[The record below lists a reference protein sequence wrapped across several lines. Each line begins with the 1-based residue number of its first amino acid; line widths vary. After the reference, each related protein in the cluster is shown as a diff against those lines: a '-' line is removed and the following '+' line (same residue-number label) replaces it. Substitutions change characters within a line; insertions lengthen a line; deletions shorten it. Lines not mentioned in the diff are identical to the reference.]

1 MKKPF
6 FSLTSS
12 LVMFVFAA
20 AASAQVLPVK
30 IKKFL
35 DDYYTSAEMGKWQQA
50 PGACSGRKWLLTGDF
65 NDDGRTDYLVR
76 ILAGRGSGRS
86 LHLIG
91 FINEKGD
98 YTPDPFLE
106 EEYKGDTRR
115 TATTII
121 KKGSSIS
128 STLLGEG
135 EGSTRM
141 LTADLVN
148 QYICETDAAMVYSYK
163 DGQFKKFGDDS
174 LLDARPVMPKPS
186 TEFVAGDIPT
196 QTPTPKPTPTPVKTT
211 PRPTGNPPVQIPST
225 TPTTTTLPN
234 IVGSYRIYKADG
246 KVDASGGTVLYENGV
261 LTFKISDGRAFSSA
275 TAFVKDGVIS
285 TGWGRNAITSPDG
298 QTLFWSDKTRW
309 VRR

>member
-1 MKKPF
+1 MKQII
-6 FSLTSS
+6 SRLLLS
-12 LVMFVFAA
+12 FVFVAT
-20 AASAQVLPVK
+20 ASAQVLPVK

-76 ILAGRGSGRS
+76 IVTGKIGQRS

-98 YTPDPFLE
+98 YIPDPFLE

-128 STLLGEG
+128 SVLLGEG
-135 EGSTRM
+135 GPTMRLSV
-141 LTADLVN
+141 DLVN
-148 QYICETDAAMVYSYK
+148 QYICETDAAMVYSFR
-163 DGQFKKFGDDS
+163 DGQFKKYGDGGGNEV
-174 LLDARPVMPKPS
+174 LPGPLPQV
-186 TEFVAGDIPT
+186 F
-196 QTPTPKPTPTPVKTT
+196 PTPKPTPKPTSTPIIKTT
-211 PRPTGNPPVQIPST
+211 PRPTGNPPVQTPSS
-225 TPTTTTLPN
+225 TTLPN

-246 KVDASGGTVLYENGV
+246 TVDASGGTVLYENGV

-285 TGWGRNAITSPDG
+285 TGWGRTAITSPDG
-298 QTLFWSDKTRW
+298 QTIFWSDKTRW

>member
-1 MKKPF
+1 MKKII
-6 FSLTSS
+6 SGIVLG
-12 LVMFVFAA
+12 FVFVG

-35 DDYYTSAEMGKWQQA
+35 DDYYTSSEMGKWQQA

-76 ILAGRGSGRS
+76 ILAGRGIDRS

-106 EEYKGDTRR
+106 EEYTGDTRR

-141 LTADLVN
+141 LTTDLVN
-148 QYICETDAAMVYSYK
+148 QYICETDAAIVYSYR
-163 DGQFKKFGDDS
+163 DGQFKKYGDGGGNEV
-174 LLDARPVMPKPS
+174 LPGPLPQV
-186 TEFVAGDIPT
+186 F
-196 QTPTPKPTPTPVKTT
+196 PTPKPTPKPTATPIIKTT
-211 PRPTGNPPVQIPST
+211 PRPTDNPPVQTPSS
-225 TPTTTTLPN
+225 TTLPN

-246 KVDASGGTVLYENGV
+246 KVDASGGTVVYENGV
-261 LTFKISDGRAFSSA
+261 LTFKISDGRAFSTA

-285 TGWGRNAITSPDG
+285 TGWGRTAIVSPDG
-298 QTLFWSDKTRW
+298 QTIFWSDKTRW

>member
-1 MKKPF
+1 MKKII
-6 FSLTSS
+6 SGIVLG
-12 LVMFVFAA
+12 FVFVG

-35 DDYYTSAEMGKWQQA
+35 DDYYTSSEMGKWQQA

-76 ILAGRGSGRS
+76 ILAGRGIDRS

-106 EEYKGDTRR
+106 EEYTGDTRR

-141 LTADLVN
+141 LTTDLVN
-148 QYICETDAAMVYSYK
+148 QYICETDAAIVYSYK
-163 DGQFKKFGDDS
+163 DGQFKKYGDGGGNEV
-174 LLDARPVMPKPS
+174 LPGPLPQV
-186 TEFVAGDIPT
+186 F
-196 QTPTPKPTPTPVKTT
+196 PTPKPTPKPTATPIIKTT
-211 PRPTGNPPVQIPST
+211 PRPTDNPPVQTPSS
-225 TPTTTTLPN
+225 TTLPN

-246 KVDASGGTVLYENGV
+246 KVDASGGTVVYENGV
-261 LTFKISDGRAFSSA
+261 LTFKISDGRAFSTA

-285 TGWGRNAITSPDG
+285 TGWGRTAIVSPDG
-298 QTLFWSDKTRW
+298 QTIFWSDKTRW

>member
-1 MKKPF
+1 MRKPF
-6 FSLTSS
+6 YSLTCS
-12 LVMFVFAA
+12 LVMFVFATG
-20 AASAQVLPVK
+20 ASAQVLPVK

-50 PGACSGRKWLLTGDF
+50 PGACSGKKWLLTGDF
-65 NDDGRTDYLVR
+65 NNDGRTDYLVR

-121 KKGSSIS
+121 KKGSTIS

-163 DGQFKKFGDDS
+163 DGQFKKFGDGDP
-174 LLDARPVMPKPS
+174 LLDTRPVMPKPS
-186 TEFVAGDIPT
+186 SELVTGPL
-196 QTPTPKPTPTPVKTT
+196 PTPTPTPGRTT
-211 PRPTGNPPVQIPST
+211 PRPTDNPPVQTPP
-225 TPTTTTLPN
+225 TPTTTKLPN

-285 TGWGRNAITSPDG
+285 TGWGRTAITSPDG
-298 QTLFWSDKTRW
+298 QTIFWSDKTRW

>member
-1 MKKPF
+1 MKKII
-6 FSLTSS
+6 SGIVLG
-12 LVMFVFAA
+12 FVFVG

-35 DDYYTSAEMGKWQQA
+35 DDYYTSSEMGKWQQA

-76 ILAGRGSGRS
+76 ILAGRGIDRS

-106 EEYKGDTRR
+106 EEYTGDTRR

-141 LTADLVN
+141 LTTDLVN
-148 QYICETDAAMVYSYK
+148 QYICETDAAIVYSYR
-163 DGQFKKFGDDS
+163 DGQFKKYGDGGGNEV
-174 LLDARPVMPKPS
+174 LPGPLPQV
-186 TEFVAGDIPT
+186 F
-196 QTPTPKPTPTPVKTT
+196 PTPKPTPKPTATPIIKTT
-211 PRPTGNPPVQIPST
+211 PRPTDNPPVQTPSS
-225 TPTTTTLPN
+225 TTLPN

-246 KVDASGGTVLYENGV
+246 KVDASGGTLVYENGV
-261 LTFKISDGRAFSSA
+261 LTFKISDGRAFSTA

-285 TGWGRNAITSPDG
+285 TGWGRTAIVSPDG
-298 QTLFWSDKTRW
+298 QTIFWSDKTRW

>member
-1 MKKPF
+1 MKKII
-6 FSLTSS
+6 SS
-12 LVMFVFAA
+12 LLLGFVFAA
-20 AASAQVLPVK
+20 AASAQVLPAK

-106 EEYKGDTRR
+106 EEYTGDTRR

-148 QYICETDAAMVYSYK
+148 QYICESDAAIVYSYR
-163 DGQFKKFGDDS
+163 DGQFKKYGDGGGNEV
-174 LLDARPVMPKPS
+174 LPGPLPQV
-186 TEFVAGDIPT
+186 F
-196 QTPTPKPTPTPVKTT
+196 PTPKPTPKPTGTPIIKTT
-211 PRPTGNPPVQIPST
+211 PRPTDNPPVQTPSS
-225 TPTTTTLPN
+225 TTLPN

-246 KVDASGGTVLYENGV
+246 KVDASGGTVLYEIGV
-261 LTFKISDGRAFSSA
+261 LTFKISDGRAFSTA

-285 TGWGRNAITSPDG
+285 TGWGRTAIVSPDG
-298 QTLFWSDKTRW
+298 QTIFWSDKTKW